1 MLWITDGT
9 AFVRQTPI
17 TFTQSLSEL
26 RRPAYAGAK
35 KTTGD
40 LTDGSE
46 DFSEWSTGAWI
57 MCAVAVLMSRLMRL
71 GFIDARRTSDPVRRK
86 VRPRGVPPALADSE
100 IFYTE
105 NIREAA
111 AMIARALAPTRIT
124 VDRNDSSRFAA
135 SMYGVRL
142 RNVSMLYLDL
152 TVAATVEVPAGGKY
166 FAVHMPMSGRAE
178 CHYDNHVFEA
188 NPIRAL
194 VTSLGKSLTMQ
205 LDDASPQL
213 LLRIEQ
219 GALVDY
225 LIRLRGRRM
234 CGPLVFHPE
243 FDLSTEAAMRWHAA
257 VQLLHTEVYHSGSLV
272 QRGQGIGG
280 IEELLM
286 NSLLHL
292 QPSNYHGDFVRPS
305 EHATL
310 RVVRDAIEY
319 IDAHLAEPLTM
330 ESIANNVHMSVRSVQ
345 QGFRTELGVTPVA
358 YVRERR
364 LERVHDELADALPS
378 DGVTVTGTA
387 TRWGFT
393 HLGSFAAEYRKRWGE
408 SPSETLRR

>member
-1 MLWITDGT
+1 M
-9 AFVRQTPI
+9 PI

-26 RRPAYAGAK
+26 RRPACAGAK
-35 KTTGD
+35 NSTGD

-46 DFSEWSTGAWI
+46 DFSEWSIGAWI
-57 MCAVAVLMSRLMRL
+57 AGGVAVLMSRLTRL
-71 GFIDARRTSDPVRRK
+71 GFVDARRTTDPVRRK

-105 NIREAA
+105 NVREAS

-124 VDRNDSSRFAA
+124 LDRNASSRFVA

-142 RNVSMLYLDL
+142 RDISMLYLDL
-152 TVAATVEVPAGGKY
+152 TVSATVEVPVAGNY

-178 CHYDNHVFEA
+178 CHYDSRVFEA
-188 NPIRAL
+188 NTVRAL
-194 VTSLGKSLTMQ
+194 VTSPGKSLKMV

-213 LLRIEQ
+213 LFRIEED
-219 GALVDY
+219 ALVDY
-225 LIRLRGRRM
+225 LVRLRGRKLG
-234 CGPLVFHPE
+234 GPLAFHPE

-272 QRGQGIGG
+272 QRGQGISG
-280 IEELLM
+280 IEDLLM

-292 QPSNYHGDFVRPS
+292 QPSNYHGDVVRPS
-305 EHATL
+305 QQAAHP
-310 RVVRDAIEY
+310 VVRDAIAY
-319 IDAHLAEPLTM
+319 IDAHLAERLTM
-330 ESIANNVHMSVRSVQ
+330 KSISDNVHMSVRSIQ
-345 QGFRTELGVTPVA
+345 QGFRKELGVTPIA

-387 TRWGFT
+387 TRWGFH
-393 HLGSFAAEYRKRWGE
+393 HLGSFAADYRKRWGE
-408 SPSETLRR
+408 TPSETLRR